1 MALSTSSYLRILPIA
16 LVVVAGTSIWST
28 AACAQE
34 TQAPLTSQPL
44 EISDT
49 IRLTD
54 AQRMAILDGNTMESA
69 AAARGELPGSEDA
82 RRGIHGEV
90 GAMIG
95 SNGSHAVYGAASIPL
110 GDHGEATVAFE
121 SSSFRYRR

>member
-1 MALSTSSYLRILPIA
+1 MALSTSYLRVLPIA

-28 AACAQE
+28 AASAQA

-49 IRLTD
+49 VRLSD
-54 AQRMAILDGNTMESA
+54 EQRMAILDSNTVESA
-69 AAARGELPGSEDA
+69 AAARGELPGSENA

-95 SNGSHAVYGAASIPL
+95 SHGTRAVYGTADIPL
-110 GDHGEATVAFE
+110 GDNAGATISVE
-121 SSSFRYRR
+121 SSRYGYRR

>member
-1 MALSTSSYLRILPIA
+1 MALSTSCLRILPIA

-28 AACAQE
+28 AASAQS
-34 TQAPLTSQPL
+34 TQAPQASQPL

-49 IRLTD
+49 VRLSD
-54 AQRMAILDGNTMESA
+54 EQRMAILDSNTVESA

-110 GDHGEATVAFE
+110 GDHAGATVSFE